1 MAQVKQKL
9 PPITLRSNLREDV
22 QDQMDV
28 LRNAIELELGR
39 IAKKLKL
46 GDANAVVA
54 GPIGQ
59 RGEQGEQG
67 IPGPPGGITNPITSN
82 LVPDAACLRD
92 LGSML
97 FPWNKLWICDT
108 TIEFETGSLSIAPSA
123 DRPGERGLYFQDN
136 LGSDPVELTPKPK
149 AVDVTIDDV
158 GNFYI
163 STNVEDALQE
173 IFSAVSNAGVYR
185 NAQQLT
191 YLGFGEY
198 QTPEDFSTTTLK
210 VYRNGQLIDFTGV
223 NRINITGVDKFK
235 FNLAGTIDST
245 TMVTCSYNIVY

>member
-1 MAQVKQKL
+1 MAQIRHKI
-9 PPITLRSNLREDV
+9 PPITLRSNER
-22 QDQMDV
+22 QDIQHELDT
-28 LRNAIELELGR
+28 LRNAIEKELG
-39 IAKKLKL
+39 IAFKKIKF
-46 GDANAVVA
+46 GEDAELIQ
-54 GPIGQ
+54 GPSGERGE
-59 RGEQGEQG
+59 RGEQGIQ
-67 IPGPPGGITNPITSN
+67 GPPGSIASPITGD
-82 LVPDAACLRD
+82 LVPDGSCTRN
-92 LGSML
+92 LGS
-97 FPWNKLWICDT
+97 PTKHWNKLYICDT
-108 TIEFETGSLSIAPSA
+108 TIEFETGSLSLAPSA

-149 AVDVTIDDV
+149 AVDVSIDDI
-158 GNFYI
+158 GNLYI

-173 IFSAVSNAGVYR
+173 VFNAVATAGVYR

-223 NRINITGVDKFK
+223 NRINVTGGDKFK
-235 FNLAGTIDST
+235 FNLASSVDST